1 MLESFSAFPSVAL
14 AAKHLAVVGNSAA
27 PIVPWRDVVG
37 LHLAQLEVLAAVGAE
52 THLSLVGRQLL
63 RIGEGTDREIFL
75 LPREN
80 VWINARFF
88 CYVIVENEAL
98 HFIINR
104 LIIKHLF
111 FILLIKHPPLNTFH
125 DLFALLGGTESGL
138 DPSDDR
144 LEKLAQRC
152 GARVVLV
159 VRHVYLDVAVRNP
172 RDGGFEIIL
181 ADSGAIEVVAA
192 NLRGRCAVFA
202 EIAFGIAHPRAGIH
216 RVAQLLFGECLTRNI
231 DGAEPLELLAVGAAT
246 DVDLQRV
253 VEDLLLLVGLQ
264 VVEIAEV
271 EGEVTVDVLADAD
284 GALLPVNDFE
294 TGFATIPVATCGR
307 DVREPSVAHGP
318 IHHVEREALRERVD
332 DGIALFVLVD
342 ELALIGWA
350 HVKAATICAHSVFVV
365 VHVSLRELAD
375 GDFV

>member
-1 MLESFSAFPSVAL
+1 M
-14 AAKHLAVVGNSAA
+14 
-27 PIVPWRDVVG
+27 VG

-125 DLFALLGGTESGL
+125 DLFALLGGTESCL
-138 DPSDDR
+138 LYTSPS
-144 LEKLAQRC
+144 LEKLPQRC

-159 VRHVYLDVAVRNP
+159 VRHIDLDVAVRNP

-192 NLRGRCAVFA
+192 DLRGRCAVLA
-202 EIAFGIAHPRAGIH
+202 EIALGVAHPRAGIH

-271 EGEVTVDVLADAD
+271 EGKVAVEVLADAD
-284 GALLPVNDFE
+284 GALLPIDDFE
-294 TGFATIPVATCGR
+294 TGLAIGPVATCGR

-332 DGIALFVLVD
+332 YGIALFFLID
-342 ELALIGWA
+342 ELTLVGRA
-350 HVKAATICAHSVFVV
+350 HVEAATVGTHAVFVV
-365 VHVSLRELAD
+365 VHVALCKLAD